1 MLTQARKRHRRQLD
15 ARVEVERFGQI
26 NDVERGTLD
35 LAACQQLLVWTALR
49 QRREQATGRPRSVI
63 SIVSPASTRRSS
75 SLARC
80 RSARTPT
87 EVIVLTVAQAVGV
100 MGRRSTRAGFK

>member
-49 QRREQATGRPRSVI
+49 QRREQGDGRI
-63 SIVSPASTRRSS
+63 
-75 SLARC
+75 L
-80 RSARTPT
+80 RT
-87 EVIVLTVAQAVGV
+87 
-100 MGRRSTRAGFK
+100 

>member
-49 QRREQATGRPRSVI
+49 QRREQGDG
-63 SIVSPASTRRSS
+63 PA
-75 SLARC
+75 
-80 RSARTPT
+80 
-87 EVIVLTVAQAVGV
+87 AVGDLDRLAGLDSAQQLAGPLPQRTHPHRGHCANCSTS
-100 MGRRSTRAGFK
+100 GRRHGPTFDSRRL

>member
-49 QRREQATGRPRSVI
+49 QRREQGDG
-63 SIVSPASTRRSS
+63 PAAVGDLDR
-75 SLARC
+75 LAGLD
-80 RSARTPT
+80 SAQQLAGPLPQRTPT